1 MARISGYLRIAA
13 GFGLIYAAGWCFEP
27 NARGQGAIAFT
38 PQVGFVPNG
47 STLTVTPAVSADR
60 RYVRLS
66 VNPYFNTLNGF
77 TTYSSQLGAVGGTGG
92 GFGGGG
98 GFAGMNGVMG
108 VGGNTGMG
116 MGSGSAFGQMGMP
129 YTGTYTA
136 GDYPF
141 APGAPQGF
149 AAGNFPTAGNGFD
162 PGLGGA
168 NPAMDGG
175 NISRDPFVPGQSEFN
190 ESDEGPMVRASAP
203 RSKSTRR
210 QPATRKSP
218 RQPSKVSSRR

>member
-13 GFGLIYAAGWCFEP
+13 GFGLICAAGWCFES

-47 STLTVTPAVSADR
+47 LTLTVTPAVSADR

-66 VNPYFNTLNGF
+66 VNPYFNTVNGF
-77 TTYSSQLGAVGGTGG
+77 TTYTSQLGAVGGTGG

-116 MGSGSAFGQMGMP
+116 SGSAFGQMGMP

-141 APGAPQGF
+141 APGGYPQGL
-149 AAGNFPTAGNGFD
+149 AAGNFPAAGTGFD
-162 PGLGGA
+162 SGFGGA
-168 NPAMDGG
+168 VPAMDGAG
-175 NISRDPFVPGQSEFN
+175 MGRDPFTPGQGEF
-190 ESDEGPMVRASAP
+190 SDADEAPRVRAAAP
-203 RSKSTRR
+203 RSKSARR
-210 QPATRKSP
+210 QTAARKPARRT
-218 RQPSKVSSRR
+218 SKATSRR